1 MMQSKNRLFIGLILA
16 AFTGALQ
23 AETPEPVAQTLRTH
37 TDLLSAGLGLDGLRS
52 VTAPLL
58 PSPVTADALRVR
70 ALWTNWRGIADL
82 SAGGGFGTLYGSLKP
97 VPGREY
103 SALFRLKGAKQL
115 HRIMV
120 QVPDDFD
127 IAKRCLLV
135 SASSGSRG
143 IYGAI
148 ALAGAWGLNHGCA
161 VAYTDKGA
169 GTDFL
174 VPGAAQQGVA
184 VSGLPATPDQPR
196 EFSFPP
202 GFASIAVKHAHS
214 ADHPEADWGRYVQQ
228 AADYGLSVLN
238 GQFPAAGRFT
248 HATTRTLAVG
258 VSNGGGTVLRAAEL
272 PGNWL
277 DGVVA
282 ISPNIY
288 SPGSR
293 PLYDYS
299 TEAALLMP
307 CALNAAAFDAVAY
320 ARPGGLKSTAGA
332 LRCAS
337 LAASGLLTV
346 GEGQALAEQAWKK
359 LLDSG
364 WTQQALVAG
373 SVSTAFDLWR
383 AVAVTYAS
391 SYLRAG
397 PDSMPCGYRF
407 DLLDAV
413 GKPRALLAGEQAA
426 WWSDGSGIPPSNGVG
441 ILDAKANGKDPAYA
455 GLSCLRALWQAQTAE
470 AKTLQRSVQQTR
482 TKLPQS
488 GVPVLVIHGLSDG
501 LVPAAFTSEPYVQ
514 FAQSRRSSLRYWQV
528 ENAQHFDAF
537 LGQPVLAVQYV
548 PMMPYAYK
556 GLDAMWAH
564 ISQGAPLPTD
574 RVFKTIPRKAS
585 GAGLEPLSAANLD
598 F

>member
-1 MMQSKNRLFIGLILA
+1 MQTKNRLFIGLTLA
-16 AFTGALQ
+16 AFAGVLL
-23 AETPEPVAQTLRTH
+23 AETPIPVEQTLRTH

-52 VTAPLL
+52 PTAPPL
-58 PSPVTADALRVR
+58 PNPVTAEALRAR

-82 SAGGGFGTLYGSLKP
+82 SPGGGYGALYGRMAP

-103 SALFRLKGAKQL
+103 SALLRLKGAKQL
-115 HRIMV
+115 HRVMV

-127 IAKRCLLV
+127 ISKRCLLV

-174 VPGAAQQGVA
+174 VPGAVQQGVS
-184 VSGLPATPDQPR
+184 VNGLPAAAGQPR
-196 EFSFPP
+196 EFSQPP
-202 GFASIAVKHAHS
+202 GFASVAVKHAHS
-214 ADHPEADWGRYVQQ
+214 GDHPEADWGRYVQQ
-228 AADYGLSVLN
+228 AAAYGLSVLN
-238 GQFPAAGRFT
+238 GRFPAAGKFT
-248 HATTRTLAVG
+248 QANTRTVAVG
-258 VSNGGGTVLRAAEL
+258 VSNGGGAVLRAAEL
-272 PGNWL
+272 PGGWL

-282 ISPNIY
+282 VSPNIY

-299 TEAALLMP
+299 TEAALFMP
-307 CALNAAAFDAVAY
+307 CAMNAAAFDAVAY
-320 ARPGGLKSTAGA
+320 ARPGGLKPPSGA

-337 LAASGLLTV
+337 LAASGLLTS
-346 GEGQALAEQAWKK
+346 GDGQALAEQAWHK
-359 LLDSG
+359 LQASG
-364 WTQQALVAG
+364 WSQQALIAG

-397 PDSMPCGYRF
+397 PDTMPCGYRF
-407 DLLDAV
+407 DVLDAA
-413 GKPRALLAGEQAA
+413 GKPRALPANEQVS

-441 ILDAKANGKDPAYA
+441 IVDAKAVGKDPAYA
-455 GLSCLRALWQAQTAE
+455 GLRCLRALWQDQTAE
-470 AKTLQRSVQQTR
+470 AKALQRSVRKTQAG
-482 TKLPQS
+482 LPQA

-501 LVPAAFTSEPYVQ
+501 LVPAAYTSAPYAK
-514 FAQSRRSSLRYWQV
+514 FAMAKRNSMRYWQV

-537 LGQPVLAVQYV
+537 LGQPVLAAQYV

-564 ISQGAPLPTD
+564 IAQGLPLPTD
-574 RVFKTIPRKAS
+574 RVFKTVPRKVS
-585 GAGLEPLSAANLD
+585 VTGIEPLSAANLD

>member
-1 MMQSKNRLFIGLILA
+1 MQSKKPLLFSLA
-16 AFTGALQ
+16 LVAFAGALQ
-23 AETPEPVAQTLRTH
+23 AGAPKPVAQTLRTH

-52 VTAPLL
+52 ATAPPL
-58 PSPVTADALRVR
+58 PVPVTAESLRAR
-70 ALWTNWRGIADL
+70 AVWTNWRGIADL
-82 SAGGGFGTLYGSLKP
+82 SAGGGYGALYGRLRP

-103 SALFRLKGAKQL
+103 SALLRLGGAGQL
-115 HRIMV
+115 HRVMV

-127 IAKRCLLV
+127 IRKRCLLV

-174 VPGAAQQGVA
+174 VPGAAQRGVG
-184 VSGLPATPDQPR
+184 VTGLPATDGQAR
-196 EFSFPP
+196 EFNLLP

-214 ADHPEADWGRYVQQ
+214 GDNPEADWGRYVQQ
-228 AADYGLSVLN
+228 ATEYGLSVLN
-238 GQFPAAGRFT
+238 GQFPAAGKFT
-248 HATTRTLAVG
+248 PANTRTLAVG
-258 VSNGGGTVLRAAEL
+258 VSNGGGAVLRAAEL
-272 PGNWL
+272 PGRWL

-282 ISPNIY
+282 VSPNIF
-288 SPGSR
+288 SPTSR

-299 TEAALLMP
+299 TEAALFMP
-307 CALNAAAFDAVAY
+307 CALNASVFDTVAY
-320 ARPGGLKSTAGA
+320 ARPGGLKSPAGT

-337 LAASGLLTV
+337 LAENGLLDGT
-346 GEGQALAEQAWKK
+346 GQAQAEQAWRK
-359 LLDSG
+359 LQGSG
-364 WTQQALVAG
+364 WTQQALIAG

-391 SYLRAG
+391 SYLRSG

-407 DLLDAV
+407 DLLDAA
-413 GKPRALLAGEQAA
+413 GKPRALLANEQAA

-441 ILDAKANGKDPAYA
+441 ILDAKASGKDPSYA
-455 GLSCLRALWQAQTAE
+455 GLSCLRALWQAKSVE
-470 AKTLQRSVQQTR
+470 AKALQRSVQQTQVR
-482 TKLPQS
+482 LPQA
-488 GVPVLVIHGLSDG
+488 GLPVLVIHGLSDG
-501 LVPAAFTSEPYVQ
+501 LVPEAFTSAPYVKM
-514 FAQSRRSSLRYWQV
+514 AQSKRNMLRYWQV

-537 LGQPVLAVQYV
+537 LGQPVLAAQYV

-556 GLDAMWAH
+556 GLDAIWAH
-564 ISQGAPLPTD
+564 IEQGTPLPEN
-574 RVFKTIPRKAS
+574 RVFKTVPRKVSA
-585 GAGLEPLSAANLD
+585 AGPEPLSAGNLG

>member
-1 MMQSKNRLFIGLILA
+1 MQSKKPLLFSLALA
-16 AFTGALQ
+16 AFAGALQ
-23 AETPEPVAQTLRTH
+23 AGAPKPVAQTLRTH

-52 VTAPLL
+52 AAAP
-58 PSPVTADALRVR
+58 PMPVPVTAEALRAR

-82 SAGGGFGTLYGSLKP
+82 SAGGGYGTLYGRLKP

-103 SALFRLKGAKQL
+103 SALLRLDGARQL
-115 HRIMV
+115 HRVMV

-127 IAKRCLLV
+127 VRKRCLLV

-174 VPGAAQQGVA
+174 APGAAQQGIGVT
-184 VSGLPATPDQPR
+184 GLPAADGQPR
-196 EFSFPP
+196 EFSLAP

-214 ADHPEADWGRYVQQ
+214 GDNPEADWGRYVQQ
-228 AADYGLSVLN
+228 AAEYGLSVLN
-238 GQFPAAGRFT
+238 GQFPAAGGFT
-248 HATTRTLAVG
+248 HANTRTVAVG
-258 VSNGGGTVLRAAEL
+258 VSNGGGAVLRAAEL
-272 PGNWL
+272 PGRWL

-282 ISPNIY
+282 VSPNIF
-288 SPGSR
+288 SPASR

-299 TEAALLMP
+299 TEAALFMP
-307 CALNAAAFDAVAY
+307 CALNAAAFDTVAY
-320 ARPGGLKSTAGA
+320 ARPGGLKSPAGA

-337 LAASGLLTV
+337 LVENGLLDGT
-346 GEGQALAEQAWKK
+346 GQAQAEQAWQK
-359 LLDSG
+359 LQGSG
-364 WTQQALVAG
+364 WTQQALIAG

-391 SYLRAG
+391 SYLRTG

-407 DLLDAV
+407 DLLDAA
-413 GKPRALLAGEQAA
+413 GKPRAVLANEQAA

-441 ILDAKANGKDPAYA
+441 ILDAKASGKDPSFA
-455 GLSCLRALWQAQTAE
+455 GLSCLRALWQGGSAE
-470 AKTLQRSVQQTR
+470 AKALQRSVRMTQA
-482 TKLPQS
+482 KPPQA
-488 GVPVLVIHGLSDG
+488 GLPVLVIHGLSDG
-501 LVPAAFTSEPYVQ
+501 LVPSAFTSAPYVK
-514 FAQSRRSSLRYWQV
+514 FAQSKRGTVRYWQV

-537 LGQPVLAVQYV
+537 LGQPVLAASYV

-564 ISQGAPLPTD
+564 IERGEPLPAD
-574 RVFKTIPRKAS
+574 RVFKTVPRKLSA
-585 GAGLEPLSAANLD
+585 AGLESLNAANLD